1 MKALLLATVLSL
13 AFAAPAGAA
22 QIAAFGQT
30 SGSNT
35 FTATVDATD
44 TVTTFTVDNASTDVT
59 QLFGNSP
66 MAGVFFNLSASSID
80 AVSGVGSALLQHYS
94 GTFCISSAAN
104 CGGVDILS
112 GTFTDAAFGAAGG
125 TGLVVN
131 VSSPPDTLVL
141 SSSILP
147 ASDLIAPTSFNLAL
161 SNLTPALAS
170 IGSTIAPFDASFA
183 GTASSAVAAVPEPAT
198 MGILALGVLALATL
212 RRRTIGG

>member
-1 MKALLLATVLSL
+1 VN
-13 AFAAPAGAA
+13 GA
-22 QIAAFGQT
+22 
-30 SGSNT
+30 
-35 FTATVDATD
+35 D